1 MACRT
6 AKDSGVRRMP
16 RPLVALVGVVA
27 VLGFIPGSSTQQAD
41 RRDGR
46 SPTVHAAA
54 PKGEAPRLSRTKP
67 AVTMAARPGER
78 LIVPPPL
85 VFDGAPAPS
94 VPPPAKLGDRSMSA
108 VVPAGGVWA
117 VIIGIDDYPGT
128 RSDLRSAVADARDVD
143 AALARYGVPAER
155 RLVLTDGQARAATIH
170 AALEWLVAHAAVDA
184 TAVVFYAGHV
194 RKVGDGT
201 EAMLGAD
208 GELIRD
214 EEVARRLAALRAH
227 RAWIGIAACYGG
239 GFTELLAPGRIL
251 TAAADADSLA
261 YESAAYDRSFL
272 VEYMVRRAM
281 IQGAADGSIERA
293 FAWAADNLG
302 RDHPDR
308 IPFQVDHADG
318 ELSLGVPAPAAP
330 PPAGSPPAESP
341 PAPAAQEPPTDEERP
356 PSDDSCLIRLGS
368 LATCPADD

>member
-1 MACRT
+1 
-6 AKDSGVRRMP
+6 MP
-16 RPLVALVGVVA
+16 GPLVALVGVAA
-27 VLGFIPGSSTQQAD
+27 VLGFLPGSSMQQAD

-46 SPTVHAAA
+46 SPAVHAAA

-85 VFDGAPAPS
+85 VFDGAPAPNI
-94 VPPPAKLGDRSMSA
+94 PPPATLEDRSMSA

-155 RLVLTDGQARAATIH
+155 RLVLTDGQARAATIQT
-170 AALEWLVAHAAVDA
+170 ALEWLVAHAAVDA

-261 YESAAYDRSFL
+261 YESATYDRSFL

-281 IQGAADGSIERA
+281 IQGAADGSVEQA
-293 FAWAADNLG
+293 FAWAADSLG

-308 IPFQVDHADG
+308 IPFQVDRADG
-318 ELSLGVPAPAAP
+318 ELSLGVPSPAAP
-330 PPAGSPPAESP
+330 PPASAPTAEPS
-341 PAPAAQEPPTDEERP
+341 PAPAAQEPATDEERP
-356 PSDDSCLIRLGS
+356 PSNDSCLIRLGS
-368 LATCPADD
+368 LATCSDDD